1 MSGTGRRPVPLTRQE
16 ESIMPSPLPPTGA
29 AASTSGFVPLY
40 RKIRALGRQAFR
52 SIRCPQTRDDLTA
65 EAAGLGW
72 QLYLAGVADPADLA
86 RRAVALARAGRTV
99 CGTPAGA

>member
-1 MSGTGRRPVPLTRQE
+1 
-16 ESIMPSPLPPTGA
+16 MPSKLPPTGA
-29 AASTSGFVPLY
+29 AASASGFLTVY
-40 RKIRALGRQAFR
+40 RKLRALSRRAFR
-52 SIRCPQTRDDLTA
+52 SIRCPQTRDDLAA

-99 CGTPAGA
+99 CGTPAVA